1 MNFKTEAQKKVYEKM
16 RECLF
21 TLFGEVNVTV
31 MDDALA
37 LQEGST
43 FVYTRTAAIGEKQAS
58 VEIFSYVVV
67 DVEVSE
73 ALMRYLLEYNLKLVL
88 GGFGLA
94 VDDQGRG
101 TVVLTH
107 TILGNTME
115 KEELYASVLAI
126 ARVADDL
133 DDKLVEMFG
142 GKTAQGKLNAPPP
155 LIEVWE

>member
-1 MNFKTEAQKKVYEKM
+1 MNFKTEAQKKVYERM
-16 RECLF
+16 RDCLF
-21 TLFGEVNVTV
+21 TLFGEVNVTA
-31 MDDALA
+31 MDEVLV

-43 FVYTRTAAIGEKQAS
+43 FVYARAVAVGEKQAS

-67 DVEVSE
+67 DVDVT
-73 ALMRYLLEYNLKLVL
+73 ADLMRYLLEYNLKLVL

-94 VDDQGRG
+94 TDENGKG

-107 TILGNTME
+107 TILGNTMD
-115 KEELYASVLAI
+115 KEELYASVSAI